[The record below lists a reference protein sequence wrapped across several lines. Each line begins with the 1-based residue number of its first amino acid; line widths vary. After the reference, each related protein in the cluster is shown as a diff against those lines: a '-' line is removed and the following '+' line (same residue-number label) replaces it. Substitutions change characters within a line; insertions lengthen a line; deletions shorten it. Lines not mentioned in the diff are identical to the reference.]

1 MKKEYLIVT
10 TLFALVL
17 SACSARA
24 TATSIPTVSLDS
36 SSSTSQPSSFSGG
49 ASASG
54 IVVPIKKVELS
65 FPTGG
70 IVKAVEVTAGDP
82 PQGEQTPFII
92 VTATLAGRGS
102 QGGGDVNYPLKPP

>member
-65 FPTGG
+65 FPTGRTVTTREDAARHS
-70 IVKAVEVTAGDP
+70 VKAHQTRSTSQTAM
-82 PQGEQTPFII
+82 
-92 VTATLAGRGS
+92 LAA
-102 QGGGDVNYPLKPP
+102 

>member
-70 IVKAVEVTAGDP
+70 IVKKVEIAAGDSVKANQP
-82 PQGEQTPFII
+82 LFTLDTAII
-92 VTATLAGRGS
+92 EARVPKAVGT
-102 QGGGDVNYPLKPP
+102 VI